1 MKTLKDKVIIIT
13 GAGGATAGAIIE
25 AFHKAGARLLLVD
38 RDALRIEGRA
48 SSYGLTPC
56 QEDLLSF
63 ESAQRVVKEA
73 KTQFSK
79 VDGLVHLVGDVLTG
93 SVLDTTFED
102 YTRVFQT
109 NVRTL
114 FDMTK
119 AILPELVKRNEAF
132 IAGIASREA
141 WRGSAAGSSI
151 FAAAKS
157 AVATFLRSLDG
168 ELHQTGVGVSIIY
181 PMGFIDTLHN
191 RKTLGRSKEHT
202 FIHPESIAQALID
215 AALSG
220 QGGRLLEMPVYPPRD
235 KKK

>member
-1 MKTLKDKVIIIT
+1 MKTLKDKVIVVT
-13 GAGGATAGAIIE
+13 GAGGAMAGAVIE
-25 AFHKAGARLLLVD
+25 GFYKAGARLLLVD

-48 SSYGLTPC
+48 SSYGITPC
-56 QEDLLSF
+56 QEDLMSF
-63 ESAQRVVKEA
+63 ESAQRVVAEA
-73 KTQFSK
+73 KSRFSK
-79 VDGLVHLVGDVLTG
+79 VDGLVHMVGDVVTG
-93 SVLDTTFED
+93 SVLETSFED
-102 YTRVFQT
+102 YSRVFQT

-119 AILPELVKRNEAF
+119 AILPELVKRDEAF

-168 ELHQTGVGVSIIY
+168 ELQNTGVGVSIIY
-181 PMGFIDTLHN
+181 PMGPVDTLHN
-191 RKTLGRSKEHT
+191 RKTLGRDKEQT
-202 FIHPESIAQALID
+202 LIHPESIAQALLD

-220 QGGRLLEMPVYPPRD
+220 QGGRLLELPVYPPRA
-235 KKK
+235 KG

>member
-1 MKTLKDKVIIIT
+1 MRTLKDKVIIIT
-13 GAGGATAGAIIE
+13 GAGGAMAGAVTE
-25 AFHKAGARLLLVD
+25 AFYQAGARLLLVD

-48 SSYGLTPC
+48 NSYGITPC
-56 QEDLLSF
+56 QEDLMSF

-73 KTQFSK
+73 KARFSK
-79 VDGLVHLVGDVLTG
+79 VDGLVHLVGDVVTG
-93 SVLDTTFED
+93 SVLETSFED
-102 YTRVFQT
+102 YSRVFQT

-119 AILPELVKRNEAF
+119 AILPELVKRDEAF

-141 WRGSAAGSSI
+141 WWGSAAGSSI

-168 ELHQTGVGVSIIY
+168 ELQKTGVGVSIIY
-181 PMGFIDTLHN
+181 PMGHVDTLHN
-191 RKTLGRSKEHT
+191 RKTLGKSKEP
-202 FIHPESIAQALID
+202 FIHPESIAQALLD

-220 QGGRLLEMPVYPPRD
+220 QGGRLLEVPIYPPRS
-235 KKK
+235 KG